1 MRITFHPEAE
11 VEFNEAVLWY
21 SKQSIGLDI
30 EFVRCIDE
38 AINKINRN
46 PDSFSISY
54 KQLRKTVVKKFPFII
69 LYESLKD
76 EIRIIAVFHT
86 RRNPKNWQKR
96 S

>member
-21 SKQSIGLDI
+21 SKQSIGLDT

-38 AINKINRN
+38 AISRINRN
-46 PDSFSISY
+46 PDSFPPTY
-54 KQLRKTVVKKFPFII
+54 KKLRKAVVKKFPFII

-76 EIRIIAVFHT
+76 EIRVMAVFHT

>member
-1 MRITFHPEAE
+1 LRITFHPEAE
-11 VEFNEAVLWY
+11 AEFTEAVLWY

-38 AINKINRN
+38 AISRINRN
-46 PDSFSISY
+46 PNSFPIAY

-69 LYESLKD
+69 LCESLKD
-76 EIRIIAVFHT
+76 EIRIMAVFHT
-86 RRNPKNWQKR
+86 RRNPRNWQKR

>member
-38 AINKINRN
+38 AVNRINRN
-46 PDSFSISY
+46 PDSFPITY
-54 KQLRKTVVKKFPFII
+54 KQLRKTVLKKFPFII

>member
-1 MRITFHPEAE
+1 LRITFHPEAE

-38 AINKINRN
+38 AISRINRN
-46 PDSFSISY
+46 PGSFPITY

-76 EIRIIAVFHT
+76 DIRIMAIFHT